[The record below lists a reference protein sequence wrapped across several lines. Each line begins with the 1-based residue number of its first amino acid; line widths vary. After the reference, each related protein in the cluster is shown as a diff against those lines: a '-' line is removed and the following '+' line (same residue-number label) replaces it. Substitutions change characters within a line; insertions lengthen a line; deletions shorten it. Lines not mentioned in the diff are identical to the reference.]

1 MTKISNKLKISHLK
15 IKIFKYFIYFFFFFA
30 QDCGCEQTSLHLH
43 AEIEDLKQ
51 KLLEKENH
59 IVNMET
65 NFLCEA
71 EKFPH
76 GEYAA
81 LTDEI
86 IIWQDKYARLVHF
99 YKRYFL

>member
-1 MTKISNKLKISHLK
+1 
-15 IKIFKYFIYFFFFFA
+15 
-30 QDCGCEQTSLHLH
+30 
-43 AEIEDLKQ
+43 
-51 KLLEKENH
+51 
-59 IVNMET
+59 MET

-86 IIWQDKYARLVHF
+86 IIWQDKYSR
-99 YKRYFL
+99 